1 GDSDT
6 DHYPQRAQ
14 RTQKQKSDYLPQR
27 RQGAKVTGRGPSSRA
42 NARDLRKISPF
53 GRNDKESFFPNLASL
68 RLGGRNVRIRAFLA
82 PGKFA
87 HAAQIITDSSA
98 KFANG
103 NSDMGR
109 VCNPPSSIALP
120 VLL

>member
-1 GDSDT
+1 MEKRLEKLCLA
-6 DHYPQRAQ
+6 P
-14 RTQKQKSDYLPQR
+14 R

-87 HAAQIITDSSA
+87 HAAQIITDSSTRFSPDCA
-98 KFANG
+98 GEKRFALSA
-103 NSDMGR
+103 NSR
-109 VCNPPSSIALP
+109 F
-120 VLL
+120 